1 MKKTFT
7 QVARNAKD
15 LLGYTYNKTT
25 GKFMNS
31 EGDTATAKEAVK
43 INADLDKNII
53 DNIAHDKW
61 KMKKLIKF
69 GLEESSTP
77 IVKNPVMKKA
87 LEQKARRRDHY
98 SKLWDVQL
106 DPKKMHNQDL
116 KNNMKKWI
124 READQ
129 EKKKPIP
136 KVDVDSIS
144 KGISNYMALT
154 KKEKPIQRP
163 EFLDK
168 KFRDP
173 DMDKGIVAI
182 YGGYPKKYI

>member
-7 QVARNAKD
+7 QVAKNAKD

-87 LEQKARRRDHY
+87 LDQKARRRDYY

-106 DPKKMHNQDL
+106 DPKK
-116 KNNMKKWI
+116 KNNI
-124 READQ
+124 
-129 EKKKPIP
+129 KKPIP
-136 KVDVDSIS
+136 KIDVDSIS
-144 KGISNYMALT
+144 KGISKYMALT
-154 KKEKPIQRP
+154 KKEEPIKRP
-163 EFLDK
+163 EFLNK
-168 KFRDP
+168 KYRDP
-173 DMDKGIVAI
+173 DMDKGIVSV

>member
-1 MKKTFT
+1 MKTFT
-7 QVARNAKD
+7 QVAKNAKD
-15 LLGYTYNKTT
+15 LLGYTYNSTT

-31 EGDTATAKEAVK
+31 EGDSLPAKEAVK
-43 INADLDKNII
+43 VNEALDKNVQ
-53 DNIAHDKW
+53 DHVNHERN
-61 KMKKLIKF
+61 MKSLIKF

-136 KVDVDSIS
+136 KVNVDSIS
-144 KGISNYMALT
+144 KGISKYMALT
-154 KKEKPIQRP
+154 KKEKPIKRP

-182 YGGYPKKYI
+182 YGGYPNIIK

>member
-1 MKKTFT
+1 T
-7 QVARNAKD
+7 QVAKNAKD
-15 LLGYTYNKTT
+15 LLGYTYNSTT

-31 EGDTATAKEAVK
+31 EGDSLPAKEAVK
-43 INADLDKNII
+43 VNEALDKNVQ
-53 DNIAHDKW
+53 DHVNHERN
-61 KMKKLIKF
+61 MKSLIKF

-87 LEQKARRRDHY
+87 LEQKARRRDYY

-173 DMDKGIVAI
+173 DM
-182 YGGYPKKYI
+182 